1 MLSRPA
7 PFIYPVTPAFCTVTR
22 DRTEEVYS
30 FTGLSL
36 SLVHHTCVNLFP
48 HRHDSSGGIDSGIEI
63 KTIVF
68 MFFVSLRAADATIVV
83 AAAAVAVAVV
93 STTHTHEIRL
103 LPP

>member
-1 MLSRPA
+1 MRSRPA
-7 PFIYPVTPAFCTVTR
+7 PFIYPAAPDFCTVTR

-36 SLVHHTCVNLFP
+36 SLVHHTSVNLFH

-63 KTIVF
+63 KIIVF

-83 AAAAVAVAVV
+83 AAAVAVAVV